1 MPIQDFKGQ
10 QGYLIPEIGRMPEW
24 ALSQVGL
31 DVPATTIADITRG
44 TYKAATG
51 QLETNN
57 PLDFINETVGRSLFS
72 GGSVENA
79 RRSQAYEELREIED
93 LLKYYKQ
100 EGVQVKTLSEIN
112 NEKKELDNI
121 RQRMRALLNR

>member
-1 MPIQDFKGQ
+1 MKPLVEV
-10 QGYLIPEIGRMPEW
+10 YL
-24 ALSQVGL
+24 VGG
-31 DVPATTIADITRG
+31 DVA
-44 TYKAATG
+44 
-51 QLETNN
+51 
-57 PLDFINETVGRSLFS
+57 
-72 GGSVENA
+72 NA
-79 RRSQAYEELREIED
+79 RRGKAYDELREIED